1 MKLSFTFERGEG
13 VERVTVGPMAI
24 VGYELNN
31 KTKVS
36 TLATTGIGVT
46 DMTELVWRQL
56 ELDGRE
62 PGSLDSFRRSLV
74 DIDPLAPENP
84 TPPGE
89 GA

>member
-13 VERVTVGPMAI
+13 VEHVTVGPMAI